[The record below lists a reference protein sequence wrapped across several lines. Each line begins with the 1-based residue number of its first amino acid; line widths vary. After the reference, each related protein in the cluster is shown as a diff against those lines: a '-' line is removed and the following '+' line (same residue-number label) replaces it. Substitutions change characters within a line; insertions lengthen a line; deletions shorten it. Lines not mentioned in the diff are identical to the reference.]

1 MLYKNEIVQNDIK
14 EILGD
19 GNISWEKLKNSSVL
33 ITGATGML
41 ARYITYLFIYMNE
54 RMNYNIKIYIL
65 VRNKEKAIGDF
76 GEYIR

>member
-33 ITGATGML
+33 ITGATGM
-41 ARYITYLFIYMNE
+41 F
-54 RMNYNIKIYIL
+54 
-65 VRNKEKAIGDF
+65 
-76 GEYIR
+76 